1 MRMKHPE
8 HRSKSRRFAME
19 KRNSTILIQVSVQT
33 ARHCIERL
41 LRSLVPG
48 INGNRSHSDQHTDEL
63 QHLYPLR
70 KASLPPQPTPVL
82 PFSNESSDFYSIVEL
97 MRSKWLAADENN
109 RLDYLERF
117 KQTCDK
123 YLQSIRTQHLSA
135 GHDTQFHQV
144 LHSFLTAILD
154 LLYYLTSSNLDLSIR
169 IKLVLS
175 TCLGWLIKHAQV
187 IYCKRNYKTIC
198 TVFKN
203 ILLHGQSNNRQ
214 LAVSA
219 VYFLSKAKG
228 DDQSVSRCSVSK
240 HDDSTTN
247 ITAASVR
254 SDSLQTD
261 EQCFQG
267 DRNQLTVH
275 SLFSRGCLFWFSN
288 VLDSQPIAIKDRAED
303 SLIAFL
309 SVTRM
314 TIFCSFP

>member
-1 MRMKHPE
+1 
-8 HRSKSRRFAME
+8 ME
-19 KRNSTILIQVSVQT
+19 KRNSTILIQVRVQT

-41 LRSLVPG
+41 LRPLVPG
-48 INGNRSHSDQHTDEL
+48 INGNRSYSDQYTDDL

-82 PFSNESSDFYSIVEL
+82 PFSTESSDFYSIVEL

-123 YLQSIRTQHLSA
+123 YLQSIRTQHLST

-144 LHSFLTAILD
+144 LHSFLTSILD

-219 VYFLSKAKG
+219 VCFS
-228 DDQSVSRCSVSK
+228 
-240 HDDSTTN
+240 
-247 ITAASVR
+247 SVR
-254 SDSLQTD
+254 LPLLGIEARWFNDEYNSDERSFGFTSNWWAML
-261 EQCFQG
+261 
-267 DRNQLTVH
+267 
-275 SLFSRGCLFWFSN
+275 SRRPKPANCWLIILARMF
-288 VLDSQPIAIKDRAED
+288 VL
-303 SLIAFL
+303 
-309 SVTRM
+309 
-314 TIFCSFP
+314 IF